1 MRLCDE
7 AFDCHVES
15 LPLYSHGYN
24 LHYVFG
30 AMGATYTPFVRVE
43 VVCAVA
49 HIFDKPQCYVLI
61 SYQYKALWSVGREC
75 YRVASKILNDIRI
88 R

>member
-7 AFDCHVES
+7 AVDCHVES
-15 LPLYSHGYN
+15 LPLYSHDYN
-24 LHYVFG
+24 LRYVFG
-30 AMGATYTPFVRVE
+30 AMRASYTPFAGVE
-43 VVCAVA
+43 VVCTVA

-75 YRVASKILNDIRI
+75 YRVASKILNGIRI